1 MAGNLKLDV
10 LLRAIDKAT
19 GPLKKI
25 TQGSGET
32 AEALKASRE
41 QLKTLERAQKDMRGF
56 RQLKEQSRESA
67 RALQQQQDEIRDLS
81 RRMNEAG
88 ADTAA
93 LGRERKAAIQQAR
106 KLSERYEDEQRKLRD
121 LRSSMTRVEGVTGS
135 YADQQRE
142 LQRRIRSTNEEIE
155 KQQHGLREVARRQ
168 KAAADAAKKYHRT
181 IGRANNMTGAGMT
194 GVAAG
199 GGGVFAL
206 TNQAFSAEMSGA
218 RLASQFGEDTDRG
231 VVYQDVIADV
241 YGTGRGADMQQITDA
256 VAAVGAAF
264 GSLDDISQENLTDLT
279 KRALTLSDVFGTDV
293 AESVQT
299 AQIMV
304 KNGLAKDANAA
315 MDLIGAGFQRVS
327 VEMRDELP
335 EILHEYSTNFRSLG
349 FDGKQAMGLLVDAA
363 GQGKFALDKT
373 GDALKEFT
381 IRGSD
386 MSKASVSAY
395 ESVGLNA
402 QAMSDAIASGGPT
415 AREALQQTAKAI
427 FAIEDPAKRA
437 NTAIA
442 LFGTPIED
450 LSVDQIPKF
459 LEGLT
464 GAGEGLGDVTGT
476 IDEMAKT
483 LGDNAMSALKRVQ
496 RALSGELMRVLRDV
510 RDDIIAVSDA
520 VVTWIKANPE
530 LVSWLIKI
538 TAAIAAVVAVSGA
551 LTLAL
556 ASLLGP
562 FAATRWLL
570 EMVGLRAKGADSLLG
585 KLAKGGIKLLG
596 GAFKWLGRIVA
607 VVGRAFLLNPIGLAV
622 TAIAGAA
629 YLIYRNWDGIAAF
642 FADRWRDVKAAFD
655 DGVGGVM
662 RLLINWNPLGLVYKG
677 VIGILR
683 KMGVEVPESIATL
696 GDAIVNG
703 LGAAWEGITSLWDW
717 FKDAPGKAIDYVV
730 SLVSDWDLMGQLE
743 QKWDEAI
750 AYLKSLPSRMWSAG
764 KDVAVGLGEGIK
776 SGASAVA
783 DRAGDMADG
792 AIKKARELLRINSP
806 SRAFR
811 EIGGYT
817 VEGFNQGLDQ
827 KREEPVRRVA
837 EIAKRMTQAG
847 AGIAIGA
854 ASLPVAAMPGFNAN
868 HDVALDTRPPIAAPA
883 SGGVQITIGDINV
896 HPAPGMDEQALAR
909 YVAAE
914 VQRAL
919 AAAQRDAAARTRRN
933 LYDND

>member
-1 MAGNLKLDV
+1 MAGDLKLDV
-10 LLRAIDKAT
+10 MLRAIDKVT
-19 GPLKKI
+19 KPLKKI
-25 TQGSGET
+25 REGSGKT
-32 AEALKASRE
+32 AEALKANRE

-56 RQLKEQSRESA
+56 RELKQQSQESG
-67 RALQQQQDEIRDLS
+67 RALKRQQDEIRDLS

-88 ADTAA
+88 TDTQA
-93 LGRERKAAIQQAR
+93 LGRKRQQAIKQAR
-106 KLSERYEDEQRKLRD
+106 TLSRRYEDEQRRLRD

-135 YADQQRE
+135 YSDQQAE
-142 LQRRIRSTNEEIE
+142 LQRRIRRTNEQI
-155 KQQHGLREVARRQ
+155 QQQQRELREVARRQ
-168 KAAADAAKKYHRT
+168 KAATEATDRYHRT
-181 IGRANNMTGAGMT
+181 IGRSNGMRGAAMTGI
-194 GVAAG
+194 GVG

-206 TNQAFSAEMSGA
+206 SAQALSAEASGA
-218 RLASQFGEDTDRG
+218 KLAAQFGESSDLGLD
-231 VVYQDVIADV
+231 YQDVIAEV
-241 YGTGRGADMQQITDA
+241 YGAGRGADMQQVTEGVSA
-256 VAAVGAAF
+256 VAAAF
-264 GSLDDISQENLTDLT
+264 GSLDDISQASLTDLT

-299 AQIMV
+299 AQLMV
-304 KNGLAKDANAA
+304 KNGLAKDAKAA
-315 MDLIGAGFQRVS
+315 MDLLGAGFQRVS

-335 EILHEYSTNFRSLG
+335 EILHEYSTNFRALG
-349 FDGKQAMGLLVDAA
+349 FDGQQAMGLLVDAA

-386 MSKASVSAY
+386 MSKASVSTY

-402 QAMSDAIASGGPT
+402 QTMSDAIASGGPA
-415 AREALQQTAKAI
+415 ARQALQQTAKAI
-427 FAIEDPAKRA
+427 LAIEDPAKRA

-459 LEGLT
+459 LKGLT

-476 IDEMAKT
+476 VDRMADA

-496 RALSGELMRVLRDV
+496 RALSDELIRVLRDV
-510 RDDIIAVSDA
+510 RDQIIDVSDA
-520 VVTWIKANPE
+520 VVGWMKDNPE
-530 LVSWLIKI
+530 LVSLIIKA
-538 TAAIAAVVAVSGA
+538 TAAIAALVAICGG
-551 LTLAL
+551 LTLVI

-562 FAATRWLL
+562 FAASRWAL
-570 EMVGLRAKGADSLLG
+570 EMLGLRAKGAESMLG
-585 KLAKGGIKLLG
+585 KLAKGGIKALG
-596 GAFKWLGRIVA
+596 GSLKWLGRVVA

-642 FADRWRDVKAAFD
+642 FKDRWRDVKAAFD
-655 DGVGGVM
+655 GGVGSVM
-662 RLLINWNPLGLVYKG
+662 RLLPNWNPLGLVYQG
-677 VIGILR
+677 VIAILR
-683 KMGVEVPESIATL
+683 KLGIEVPDSIATL

-703 LGAAWEGITSLWDW
+703 LGAAWEGITRLWDW
-717 FKDAPGKAIDYVV
+717 FKKAPGKAIDAVV
-730 SLVSDWDLMGQLE
+730 DLVSDWDLMGQLE

-750 AYLKSLPSRMWSAG
+750 DYLKSLPSRMWSAG
-764 KDVAVGLGEGIK
+764 KDVAAGLGEGIK

-792 AIKKARELLRINSP
+792 AIDKARELLRINSP

-827 KREEPVRRVA
+827 KRDEPVKRVA
-837 EIAKRMTQAG
+837 EIAKRVTHAG
-847 AGIAIGA
+847 AGIAFGA
-854 ASLPVAAMPGFNAN
+854 ATLPVAAMPAIDAG
-868 HDVALDTRPPIAAPA
+868 HGIPLDTRPPIAAPA
-883 SGGVQITIGDINV
+883 SGNVQITIGDINV
-896 HPAPGMDEQALAR
+896 HAAPGMDEQTLAR

-919 AAAQRDAAARTRRN
+919 AEAERAAAARSRRN